1 MFQKGPDQGPP
12 PGNAYHTLG
21 YGLFEP
27 FSLLHVAP

>member
-1 MFQKGPDQGPP
+1 MFRNGPEPGPP

-27 FSLLHVAP
+27 FTVLNSPR